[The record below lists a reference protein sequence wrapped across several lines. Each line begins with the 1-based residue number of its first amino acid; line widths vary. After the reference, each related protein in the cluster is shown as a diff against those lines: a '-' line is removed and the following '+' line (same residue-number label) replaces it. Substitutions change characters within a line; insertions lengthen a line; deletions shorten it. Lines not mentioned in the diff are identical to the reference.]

1 MKDVLQ
7 DLEDDNER
15 EIERNESVSASYA
28 SLVDIGFLCNIL
40 TVLILSWQGW
50 ITLNKNLPNE
60 KEVHGHFLEGT
71 ALGNKKKKTDD
82 IARLY
87 EDQPAKTLKK
97 KNKMQHYN
105 TKRYLTILE
114 YKRLQSFPD
123 ELELQGTI
131 SEMRD
136 QIGNAVPCKFAEA
149 IGRTVIAAYSLGKY
163 IPRED

>member
-1 MKDVLQ
+1 M
-7 DLEDDNER
+7 
-15 EIERNESVSASYA
+15 
-28 SLVDIGFLCNIL
+28 
-40 TVLILSWQGW
+40 
-50 ITLNKNLPNE
+50 PNE

-71 ALGNKKKKTDD
+71 KLGDKKKTDD
-82 IARLY
+82 VARLY
-87 EDQPAKTLKK
+87 ADQPAKTLKK

-149 IGRTVIAAYSLGKY
+149 IGCTVHEAYSLGKY